1 MQLTLQSKKNDI
13 KTRNTSTFCTFTPLF
28 VQLQTALIMTTTD
41 SLLAKYA
48 DLFQKTTTHQLT
60 KELCQGTLADRTL
73 FIYLAQDLQF
83 FEEGLRLMCKISSL
97 APAPE
102 SLLVL
107 ARKIGFFA
115 SDENGYFRDALK
127 LLEPQVDETS
137 MHWLKNRLP
146 QVESYV
152 GQLISMTRE
161 SNWKYPQLITY
172 LWCAEIVYW
181 KWAHHLPKSSNLHW
195 KYQTWIDLHDGQH
208 FQEWCDFLRDEV
220 NQFPLKEVEPTFEKF
235 LKLEYEFFES
245 CYNA

>member
-1 MQLTLQSKKNDI
+1 MK
-13 KTRNTSTFCTFTPLF
+13 
-28 VQLQTALIMTTTD
+28 TTTD
-41 SLLAKYA
+41 GLLAKYA
-48 DLFQKTTTHQLT
+48 DLFEKATTHQLT
-60 KELCQGTLADRTL
+60 KELCQGTLADRRL

-83 FEEGLRLMCKISSL
+83 FEEGLRLMCKIASL

-102 SLLVL
+102 SLLTL

-127 LLEPQVDETS
+127 LLEPQVDESST
-137 MHWLKNRLP
+137 HWVSNRLP

-152 GQLISMTRE
+152 GQLIAMTRDQK
-161 SNWKYPQLITY
+161 WQYAQLITY

-181 KWAHHLPKSSNLHW
+181 QWAHYLPRSSNLHW
-195 KYQTWIDLHDGQH
+195 KHQTWIDLHDGQH

-220 NQFPLKEVEPTFEKF
+220 NQFPLEEVESTFEKF
-235 LKLEYEFFES
+235 LKLEYGFFES